1 MIRQTSHR
9 GWRSRSKARISVRN
23 WVLLGCGLL
32 VVLAGGGFL
41 SRDFY
46 VRWQERRFLATG
58 AALLQKGDYRGASI
72 AARAAREFN
81 SQSAAAYRIL
91 ATIAE
96 RQNDRSAIALRG
108 RIAELERD
116 SPDAFIDWARTALR
130 FRALEVAERALAKAG
145 TAGQKMAAYH
155 ELAAELAEARDD
167 HSAAEVHLS
176 QAVAI
181 DPSNLADQLKLAVLQ
196 LHSPDESKQ
205 VAARTSLETLRKES
219 AVRTQA
225 AGVLLS
231 DALEH
236 KRFDAAVKLAD
247 EMEMHP
253 DLAFADRLSR
263 LTALHKAQDPRFPLE
278 LAAMSGD
285 RSVRSAHVAE
295 FIEWMATNKLAVDA
309 LNWVKTLGPEVD
321 NRKGMSVVLAPVYVA
336 VSDWAGLE
344 RLANQGEW
352 SEREFLRR
360 AYLALA
366 LRQQGQADASRQE
379 QVAAVNLAN
388 VPSALQQLARL
399 FAEWGWKR
407 EALELY
413 WRLVEYPQTRTATLQ
428 KLYAQYT
435 AEQDAKGL
443 YQVMLRMAAA
453 SPEDLN
459 VQNNVAQLSLLLG
472 MNSEWAHKIAANVYE
487 KNPNNPAF
495 ASTYGFSCYLKG
507 EKNKALRVFRA
518 LPEAQQRQPDVA
530 AYYGIILTGSGEHA
544 QAREFL
550 ALAETAS
557 LLPEERAL
565 VVNAQRTAASR
576 R

>member
-1 MIRQTSHR
+1 MISQTSHR

-81 SQSAAAYRIL
+81 SQNAAAYRIL

-96 RQNDRSAIALRG
+96 RQNDRSAIALRS

-130 FRALEVAERALAKAG
+130 FRALEVAERALARAG

-167 HSAAEVHLS
+167 HSAAEVYLN

-225 AGVLLS
+225 AGVLLR

-247 EMEMHP
+247 EMETYP

-285 RSVRSAHVAE
+285 GSVRSAHVAE
-295 FIEWMATNKLAVDA
+295 FIEWMTTNKLAVDA

-388 VPSALQQLARL
+388 VPSALEQLARL

-428 KLYAQYT
+428 KLYAHYT

-487 KNPNNPAF
+487 KDPNNPAF

-544 QAREFL
+544 KAREFL

-576 R
+576 Q